1 MPRKFDRTTA
11 KLAQYQ
17 REAKERQGFVA
28 GAGACYGKTK
38 TEYNLELGEIYHSM
52 SSDPEALDFLRT
64 FFPYAE
70 IDYLPGELQYE
81 PPEEKAKRKAARQA
95 ELLRKAHIID
105 KPIS

>member
-1 MPRKFDRTTA
+1 MPYKFDHFTA
-11 KLAQYQ
+11 KLAKAQ

-38 TEYNLELGEIYHSM
+38 TEYNLELGEVYNAM
-52 SSDPEALDFLRT
+52 RNDPEGLDLLKT

-70 IDYLPGELQYE
+70 IDYLPGESQYE

-95 ELLRKAHIID
+95 ELLRNTKE
-105 KPIS
+105 